1 MAVQLYDNS
10 YHYRQ
15 RDVELLSAIAGHTV
29 TAIDRVTSRELL
41 EVTVRER
48 ARQLQNINQSLQR
61 EIRDR
66 TNAEKLQAALYKISE
81 LTANNSDMA
90 GFYRQVQQ
98 ILAGLMQA
106 DNCYIAL
113 LDEDGKKL
121 SFPFYPGPIHP
132 TSAGKTLAQRLHRI
146 CVTGWRSPAD

>member
-48 ARQLQNINQSLQR
+48 TRQLQNINQSLQR

-98 ILAGLMQA
+98 ILAGLMRKRIIVISLCWMKTVKNSVSHFIWTNTPHQRRKDPCA
-106 DNCYIAL
+106 KASPNMCYGLA
-113 LDEDGKKL
+113 K
-121 SFPFYPGPIHP
+121 PG
-132 TSAGKTLAQRLHRI
+132 
-146 CVTGWRSPAD
+146 